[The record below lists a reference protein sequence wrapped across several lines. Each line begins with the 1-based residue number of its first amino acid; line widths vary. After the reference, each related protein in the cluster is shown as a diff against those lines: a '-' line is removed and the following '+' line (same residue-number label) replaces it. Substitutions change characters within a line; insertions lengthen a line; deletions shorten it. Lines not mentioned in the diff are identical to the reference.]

1 MSFVGPPDT
10 ALSPEAFY
18 SQALESEDAGFRR
31 RLFAD
36 ARQSNPGSY
45 QLWIKAAEIEEHW
58 GADEAKLEDLLTR
71 GITVFKNPAGS
82 NSGSGFGE
90 PQPVTQHT
98 WETEAVAAESKGKA
112 KTAKALK
119 AAVSKAFA

>member
-10 ALSPEAFY
+10 PLSPEAFY
-18 SQALESEDAGFRR
+18 SQALATEDAGQRR

-58 GADEAKLEDLLTR
+58 GADEARLEDLLTR
-71 GITVFKNPAGS
+71 GITVFKNPGGS
-82 NSGSGFGE
+82 YSGSGFGE

-98 WETEAVAAESKGKA
+98 WETEAATAESQGKD
-112 KTAKALK
+112 KTAKALR
-119 AAVSKAFA
+119 AAVEKSFA